1 MSEEFQPPVRFPHL
15 LAKVNAFL
23 LVALLLVAGFVGI
36 VAHKQ
41 GWFVDQT
48 TIRVITP
55 DALGISTGMPV
66 KLYGFTIGAVLSTRC
81 GLDEELELFG
91 EPVRGLKRLQRG
103 RLHERIGVLTQALGL
118 ISNLNAWENIS
129 LEAAYHGTQ
138 PIARIAQTARDAL
151 QSLGAE
157 PLAFLA
163 RLPDEMDPFERKLVA
178 FLRLLAKE
186 PALALIDGL
195 GEGLNREQSARAAR
209 FEAEYRVRQP
219 EGTLLFVD
227 LAEEEIP

>member
-1 MSEEFQPPVRFPHL
+1 MSALALRYDLKRDGHAPVSVAVPGGTTQRVRLPDTEARNHL
-15 LAKVNAFL
+15 V
-23 LVALLLVAGFVGI
+23 
-36 VAHKQ
+36 
-41 GWFVDQT
+41 
-48 TIRVITP
+48 
-55 DALGISTGMPV
+55 
-66 KLYGFTIGAVLSTRC
+66 GAVLSTRC

-138 PIARIAQTARDAL
+138 PIARIAQTAREAL

-157 PLAFLA
+157 PQAFLA

-209 FEAEYRVRQP
+209 FEAEYRARQP
-219 EGTLLFVD
+219 EGTLVFVD
-227 LAEEEIP
+227 LAEEEVP

>member
-1 MSEEFQPPVRFPHL
+1 MSALALRYDLKRDGHAPVSVAVPGGTTQRVRLPDTEARNHL
-15 LAKVNAFL
+15 V
-23 LVALLLVAGFVGI
+23 
-36 VAHKQ
+36 
-41 GWFVDQT
+41 
-48 TIRVITP
+48 
-55 DALGISTGMPV
+55 
-66 KLYGFTIGAVLSTRC
+66 GAVLSTRC

-103 RLHERIGVLTQALGL
+103 RLHERIGVLTQAMGL

-138 PIARIAQTARDAL
+138 PIARIAQTAREAL

-157 PLAFLA
+157 PQAFLA

-209 FEAEYRVRQP
+209 FEAEYRARQP
-219 EGTLLFVD
+219 EGTLVFVD
-227 LAEEEIP
+227 LAEEEVP

>member
-1 MSEEFQPPVRFPHL
+1 MSALALRYDLKRDGHAPVSVAVPGGTTQRVRLPDTEARTHL
-15 LAKVNAFL
+15 V
-23 LVALLLVAGFVGI
+23 
-36 VAHKQ
+36 
-41 GWFVDQT
+41 
-48 TIRVITP
+48 
-55 DALGISTGMPV
+55 
-66 KLYGFTIGAVLSTRC
+66 GAVLSTRC

-103 RLHERIGVLTQALGL
+103 RLHERIGVLTQAMGL

-138 PIARIAQTARDAL
+138 PIARIAQTAREAL

-157 PLAFLA
+157 PQAFLA

-209 FEAEYRVRQP
+209 FEAEYRARQP
-219 EGTLLFVD
+219 GGTLVFVD
-227 LAEEEIP
+227 LAEEEVP

>member
-1 MSEEFQPPVRFPHL
+1 VSA
-15 LAKVNAFL
+15 LALRYDLKRDGRAPISVAVPGGATQRL
-23 LVALLLVAGFVGI
+23 RLPDTEARSRLV
-36 VAHKQ
+36 
-41 GWFVDQT
+41 
-48 TIRVITP
+48 
-55 DALGISTGMPV
+55 
-66 KLYGFTIGAVLSTRC
+66 GAVLSTRC
-81 GLDEELELFG
+81 GLGEELELFG

-195 GEGLNREQSARAAR
+195 SEGLNREQCARAAR
-209 FEAEYRVRQP
+209 FEAEYRARQP

-227 LAEEEIP
+227 LAEEEIR

>member
-1 MSEEFQPPVRFPHL
+1 MSALALRYDLKRDGHAPVSVAVPGGTTQRVRLPDTEARNHL
-15 LAKVNAFL
+15 V
-23 LVALLLVAGFVGI
+23 
-36 VAHKQ
+36 
-41 GWFVDQT
+41 
-48 TIRVITP
+48 
-55 DALGISTGMPV
+55 
-66 KLYGFTIGAVLSTRC
+66 GAVLSTRC

-103 RLHERIGVLTQALGL
+103 RLHERIGVLTQAMGL
-118 ISNLNAWENIS
+118 ITNLNAWENIS

-138 PIARIAQTARDAL
+138 PIARIAQTAREAL

-157 PLAFLA
+157 PQAFLA

-209 FEAEYRVRQP
+209 FEAEYRARQP
-219 EGTLLFVD
+219 EGTLVFVD
-227 LAEEEIP
+227 LAEEEVP

>member
-1 MSEEFQPPVRFPHL
+1 VSALALRYDLKRDGHAPVSVAVPGGTTQRVRLPDTEARNHL
-15 LAKVNAFL
+15 V
-23 LVALLLVAGFVGI
+23 
-36 VAHKQ
+36 
-41 GWFVDQT
+41 
-48 TIRVITP
+48 
-55 DALGISTGMPV
+55 
-66 KLYGFTIGAVLSTRC
+66 GAVLSTRC

-103 RLHERIGVLTQALGL
+103 RLHERIGVLTQAMGL

-138 PIARIAQTARDAL
+138 PIARIAQTAREAL

-157 PLAFLA
+157 PQAFLA

-209 FEAEYRVRQP
+209 FEAEYRARQP
-219 EGTLLFVD
+219 EGTLVFVD
-227 LAEEEIP
+227 LAEEEVP